1 MPSILAETSA
11 PLPSPAV
18 PASQIEVL
26 RRDGTKTQLDVTK
39 IRKVVNWACN
49 ELDANPIELEAGLTT
64 RLRSGV
70 STRDIQDNL
79 IDCALGMCS
88 PNEPDWRYVAG
99 RLHVWSLWK
108 DTLVHRGYQYGNYPQ
123 TVATKVATNS
133 YDARISVYSDEELK
147 EAGSWINPDWD
158 LDYDYAGAVLLTKRY
173 LLDDELPQE
182 ALLTCA
188 LLLASPETPK
198 NRLLWARRFY
208 EAIATRKLSL
218 ATPILAN
225 LRVPGGS
232 LSSCFITSMDDN
244 LESIFETITD
254 TARISKNGGG
264 VGVNVSRIRAT
275 GSWVMGKSNASGGM
289 IPWTK
294 LLNDTA
300 IAVNQGGRRA
310 GAVTVSLDVW
320 HMDVPEFLECQTEN
334 GDQRRKAYDIF
345 PQLVV
350 TDEFM
355 RRVEHREMWTLV
367 DPYEVR
373 TKLGIELAELWGDK
387 FEVAYAEIESKLDE
401 IIQLYKRVDARELFK
416 DIMKSQVETG
426 MPYLWFKDTA
436 NRANPNQHE
445 GYIPG
450 GNLCQESWSNVKA
463 GEEAHTCLVAGTK
476 VLTDQ
481 GWKKIE
487 DCDHAKVFVP
497 FTSDEDFTPDGS
509 FEAATLIDNGVRPV
523 YRITLNNGL
532 TIEATDNHKF
542 LTRYGS
548 QQRHRRWAEVNTL
561 QVGDRLEVNIPS
573 SALPGIE
580 PLQAYETQD
589 LAIGW
594 LLGDGWIRP
603 QTTGVCFAPN
613 EDLALA
619 TVVPVLEEI
628 HNRVPTKSG
637 GHASKT
643 LKVYVDS
650 RTGVKSVC
658 SGKAGVREWLAENY
672 GLRAA
677 KGPDKRLSERIKS
690 LPASRKASLL
700 SGLFSADGCVEFPSN
715 SRNTPSIRLSSASLG
730 LLNDVR
736 ACLVEFGIHS
746 TVEYRYL
753 EERQLSQGSLSING
767 KFARRFMEYIGF
779 GLTPRKNQR
788 WEQSATVGNKFA
800 NNHRRTSKIA
810 SIESIG
816 NAQVYDLSIPNG
828 HHFVAEGF
836 VTHNC
841 NLTSLN
847 LANIEASEL
856 ENICTI
862 SVRLLDNTIE
872 LTETPFKAS
881 TTHNA
886 KYRTIGVGAMGLADW
901 LAKRRLSYKN
911 LEEIDFLFE
920 DIGYHCTKASME
932 LSKERGA
939 YPVFAGSEWSKG
951 HLIGAK
957 PLSWYAA
964 NLDPD
969 RLGRWEQLSRDIQA
983 FGIRNSHIT
992 AIAPNTS
999 SSLVQ
1004 GCTASILPT
1013 YSRFFYD
1020 KWAKGTVPIAPPFI
1034 KDFFWFYHEN
1044 KSIDQR
1050 QIVKAVATMQKWIDT
1065 GISMELIFNLNAG
1078 VYFPDE
1084 PERSL
1089 QAKDIFDTLLL
1100 SWKEGCKAIYYI
1112 RTVQRDDFK
1121 ESAGEGCVSCAN

>member
-1 MPSILAETSA
+1 MVTN
-11 PLPSPAV
+11 V
-18 PASQIEVL
+18 V
-26 RRDGTKTQLDVTK
+26 RRDGSFAPLDILK
-39 IRKVVNWACN
+39 IRKVIDWACN
-49 ELDANPIELEAGLTT
+49 GLEVNPIELEAGVTT
-64 RLRSGV
+64 RLKDGV
-70 STRDIQDNL
+70 TTREIQDNL
-79 IDCALGMCS
+79 IDCALSLC
-88 PNEPDWRYVAG
+88 NVQEPDWRYVAG
-99 RLHVWSLWK
+99 RLHIWSLWK
-108 DTLVHRGYQYGNYPQ
+108 DTLVSRGYQYGNYPQ
-123 TVATKVATNS
+123 TVKTKLKVTS
-133 YDARISVYSDEELK
+133 YDARISVYSEADLEA
-147 EAGSWINPDWD
+147 AGSWINPDWD

-188 LLLASPETPK
+188 LLLASPEKPED
-198 NRLLWARRFY
+198 RLLWARRFY

-244 LESIFETITD
+244 LESIFETLTD

-373 TKLGIELAELWGDK
+373 TKLGIELSELWGEK
-387 FEVAYAEIESKLDE
+387 FEVAYAEIEAKLDDT
-401 IIQLYKRVDARELFK
+401 IQLYKRVDARELFK
-416 DIMKSQVETG
+416 EIMKSQVETG

-450 GNLCQESWSNVKA
+450 GNLCQESWSNVKPGA
-463 GEEAHTCLVAGTK
+463 EAHT
-476 VLTDQ
+476 
-481 GWKKIE
+481 
-487 DCDHAKVFVP
+487 
-497 FTSDEDFTPDGS
+497 
-509 FEAATLIDNGVRPV
+509 
-523 YRITLNNGL
+523 
-532 TIEATDNHKF
+532 
-542 LTRYGS
+542 
-548 QQRHRRWAEVNTL
+548 
-561 QVGDRLEVNIPS
+561 
-573 SALPGIE
+573 
-580 PLQAYETQD
+580 
-589 LAIGW
+589 
-594 LLGDGWIRP
+594 
-603 QTTGVCFAPN
+603 
-613 EDLALA
+613 
-619 TVVPVLEEI
+619 
-628 HNRVPTKSG
+628 
-637 GHASKT
+637 
-643 LKVYVDS
+643 
-650 RTGVKSVC
+650 
-658 SGKAGVREWLAENY
+658 
-672 GLRAA
+672 
-677 KGPDKRLSERIKS
+677 
-690 LPASRKASLL
+690 
-700 SGLFSADGCVEFPSN
+700 
-715 SRNTPSIRLSSASLG
+715 
-730 LLNDVR
+730 
-736 ACLVEFGIHS
+736 
-746 TVEYRYL
+746 
-753 EERQLSQGSLSING
+753 
-767 KFARRFMEYIGF
+767 
-779 GLTPRKNQR
+779 
-788 WEQSATVGNKFA
+788 
-800 NNHRRTSKIA
+800 
-810 SIESIG
+810 
-816 NAQVYDLSIPNG
+816 
-828 HHFVAEGF
+828 
-836 VTHNC
+836 C

-847 LANIEASEL
+847 LANLEQDEL
-856 ENICTI
+856 ENICMI
-862 SVRLLDNTIE
+862 AVRLLDNTIE
-872 LTETPFKAS
+872 LTETPFQAS

-911 LEEIDFLFE
+911 LDNIDLLFE

-957 PLSWYAA
+957 PLSWYAD
-964 NLDPD
+964 NLKSNKLD
-969 RLGRWEQLSRDIQA
+969 RWTQLSQDIQE

-1020 KWAKGTVPIAPPFI
+1020 KWAKGTVPIAPPFV
-1034 KDFFWFYHEN
+1034 KDCFWFYPEN

-1078 VYFPDE
+1078 VYFPDN
-1084 PERSL
+1084 PDRSL
-1089 QAKDIFDTLLL
+1089 KAKDIFDTLMLA
-1100 SWKEGCKAIYYI
+1100 WKEGCKAIYYI

-1121 ESAGEGCVSCAN
+1121 ESVGEGCTSCAN